1 MQCPRSSSFPFNH
14 ALDRK
19 AISETACLGY
29 CPIAG
34 VIVPPVMD
42 YALQVEPPPYDP
54 QKAR

>member
-34 VIVPPVMD
+34 FIVPPVMD